1 MSDFNYQYL
10 DTPIGQLRLLSNG
23 EKLLRIEFEGQHGS
37 DGVRRADPVLEA
49 ARRQLREYF
58 AGRRKRF
65 ELPLAVQGTD
75 FQRRVWKSLRQ
86 IPFGELRSY
95 RDIADAI
102 GNRKAVRAVGGANGR
117 NPVPIVVPCHRV
129 IGGDGGLTG
138 FGGGLATKRAL
149 LDLEGALSPG

>member
-1 MSDFNYQYL
+1 M
-10 DTPIGQLRLLSNG
+10 P
-23 EKLLRIEFEGQHGS
+23 
-37 DGVRRADPVLEA
+37 RA
-49 ARRQLREYF
+49 
-58 AGRRKRF
+58 G
-65 ELPLAVQGTD
+65 QGTD